1 MPWVTTLI
9 ICAAGYAAKEER
21 RDPILVVAKQSISRL
36 GKAIIADTREP
47 VVNRNTRKVMVV
59 CSDVSDSVKAHL
71 DCDSWYVN
79 WVDDAK
85 AAIAK
90 VRRERF
96 DLAVLI
102 ATGNE
107 MDMTETLFNLR
118 DSRQSM
124 PIAVVQ
130 PNADT
135 EETLPKAAYLRADKN
150 LIALQNLDDLA
161 SLLQKR
167 ELSVIG
173 QSS

>member
-1 MPWVTTLI
+1 
-9 ICAAGYAAKEER
+9 
-21 RDPILVVAKQSISRL
+21 
-36 GKAIIADTREP
+36 
-47 VVNRNTRKVMVV
+47 VNRNTRKVMVV

-79 WVDDAK
+79 WAKDAK

-102 ATGNE
+102 STGRE

-118 DSRQSM
+118 DIRQSM

-130 PNADT
+130 PNLDNEDT
-135 EETLPKAAYLRADKN
+135 VPRAAYQRADKN

>member
-1 MPWVTTLI
+1 
-9 ICAAGYAAKEER
+9 
-21 RDPILVVAKQSISRL
+21 
-36 GKAIIADTREP
+36 
-47 VVNRNTRKVMVV
+47 VNRKTRKVMVV
-59 CSDVSDSVKAHL
+59 CADVSDSVKAQL
-71 DCDSWYVN
+71 NCDSWYVN

-102 ATGNE
+102 STGDE

-118 DSRQSM
+118 DIRQSM

-130 PNADT
+130 PSADT
-135 EETLPKAAYLRADKN
+135 EDTVPRAAYRRADKN

-167 ELSVIG
+167 ELSAIG
-173 QSS
+173 